1 MAMANFR
8 AKVEIK
14 FKPGVHD
21 PQGETIKH
29 ALANLGYHDI
39 KSINTGKIF
48 TIELEAETSEQAKNA
63 AKLYADKLLANPV
76 IEEFKVELI
85 S

>member
-1 MAMANFR
+1 VTSFK
-8 AKVEIK
+8 AKIEVR
-14 FKPGVHD
+14 FKAGVHD

-29 ALANLGYHDI
+29 ALANLGFDGI

-48 TIELEAETSEQAKNA
+48 TIELEAETAGQAESA

-76 IEEFKVELI
+76 IEEFKVEI
-85 S
+85 VS